1 MHTALLQHSLGSGQ
15 AKPQAWR
22 RRGRAWA
29 ARAWAARAWAAWALV
44 GLAAQALA
52 QADPPNPPFT
62 VASLSML
69 SRVEISH
76 QARPPVG
83 PPLLRLQGDAFSGQ
97 TVRLTQNG
105 LVFFEQQLSEG
116 SFVINDLRPFEPSSP
131 VSLQLISPNAPDEKA
146 ELSLASLQSRT
157 VFARRPELMAP
168 TPITPP
174 KTAATATA
182 KPGQEEDI
190 EFESDFLRGKAFR
203 NLDASAMKKL
213 GQVRP
218 GKIDAD
224 IYRNDMPVAKAN
236 VLFTA
241 PPNGDE
247 ARACIATPLFTQ
259 LGVKPEHIS
268 PQGQQLLQNTARP
281 DPQACLYMEQ
291 WVSGTSAK
299 YDTSELR
306 LDISIPQAFLL
317 RQSRSAVP
325 PGMLTRGENA
335 GFVNYNLNHYVA
347 QNQTSEF
354 LGLNSGINLQGWQ
367 VRHTSYLS
375 QSNSASS
382 GSTQQYVAGETF
394 VRRPLIDWKSSLA
407 MGEISSQSPIVGSVP
422 LRGLRMASEEGLM
435 GEDERSYRPVV
446 RGVARTNARV
456 RVQQNGAVFFEQTV
470 PPGPYELNDL
480 NPPSGVGNLTVTLT
494 EADGSVENF
503 LVPYSLSAG
512 KLNPGSARYSLSAG
526 NFRNANG
533 VSDTTVVQ
541 AYMRY
546 GLSGF
551 ATPGLEL
558 LSTQNYQ
565 NAGLQMAFNNP
576 WGSLALNRLQSL
588 YQGQGVGGVN
598 AGGYSHSINYS
609 APALGPLQLFGGVS
623 EQSLGYVSP
632 LSALTD
638 SSLNPYNPLA
648 LKNSIYLSMGLSLK
662 SWGGLSLGAVEQNT
676 WTDNQQTHQ
685 YRLSYNASLGR
696 VGFSIYLNQTTYAN
710 GTPSVDSL
718 GLSASIP
725 LGWLGSASSLRAS
738 HNQVGTAQPTQS
750 LSVNGSVGRDNAVGY
765 SVTQSQTGDVGSAS
779 ASMYYQHPW
788 GTLGMSLSS
797 TNNGASQQGG
807 VSASG
812 GMVVHSD
819 GVIMAPTLGTTF
831 AIVELPK
838 GEGAGVMG
846 SSARINSRGFG
857 VVPHLA
863 AYYINDVQITLE
875 GASTELEVDNAS
887 QKVAPVE
894 GSIVR
899 LKFTGTTGR
908 PLLIVLQ
915 TQSGRRVPI
924 GASVSDAQGNEVG
937 TVGQGSR
944 ALVRVQKPTD
954 RLKVQWGDKPEETCY
969 AQYALG
975 DTQSANASGF
985 THLKLRCDMTAVPET
1000 SAQMGP

>member
-1 MHTALLQHSLGSGQ
+1 
-15 AKPQAWR
+15 
-22 RRGRAWA
+22 
-29 ARAWAARAWAAWALV
+29 LV

-52 QADPPNPPFT
+52 QTDPPNPTFT

-299 YDTSELR
+299 YDASELR

-367 VRHTSYLS
+367 VRHGR
-375 QSNSASS
+375 QHPA
-382 GSTQQYVAGETF
+382 
-394 VRRPLIDWKSSLA
+394 
-407 MGEISSQSPIVGSVP
+407 
-422 LRGLRMASEEGLM
+422 
-435 GEDERSYRPVV
+435 V
-446 RGVARTNARV
+446 RGRR
-456 RVQQNGAVFFEQTV
+456 
-470 PPGPYELNDL
+470 D
-480 NPPSGVGNLTVTLT
+480 
-494 EADGSVENF
+494 
-503 LVPYSLSAG
+503 
-512 KLNPGSARYSLSAG
+512 
-526 NFRNANG
+526 
-533 VSDTTVVQ
+533 
-541 AYMRY
+541 
-546 GLSGF
+546 
-551 ATPGLEL
+551 
-558 LSTQNYQ
+558 
-565 NAGLQMAFNNP
+565 
-576 WGSLALNRLQSL
+576 
-588 YQGQGVGGVN
+588 
-598 AGGYSHSINYS
+598 
-609 APALGPLQLFGGVS
+609 
-623 EQSLGYVSP
+623 
-632 LSALTD
+632 
-638 SSLNPYNPLA
+638 
-648 LKNSIYLSMGLSLK
+648 
-662 SWGGLSLGAVEQNT
+662 
-676 WTDNQQTHQ
+676 
-685 YRLSYNASLGR
+685 
-696 VGFSIYLNQTTYAN
+696 
-710 GTPSVDSL
+710 
-718 GLSASIP
+718 
-725 LGWLGSASSLRAS
+725 LRA
-738 HNQVGTAQPTQS
+738 PPP
-750 LSVNGSVGRDNAVGY
+750 D
-765 SVTQSQTGDVGSAS
+765 
-779 ASMYYQHPW
+779 
-788 GTLGMSLSS
+788 
-797 TNNGASQQGG
+797 
-807 VSASG
+807 
-812 GMVVHSD
+812 
-819 GVIMAPTLGTTF
+819 
-831 AIVELPK
+831 
-838 GEGAGVMG
+838 
-846 SSARINSRGFG
+846 
-857 VVPHLA
+857 
-863 AYYINDVQITLE
+863 
-875 GASTELEVDNAS
+875 
-887 QKVAPVE
+887 
-894 GSIVR
+894 
-899 LKFTGTTGR
+899 
-908 PLLIVLQ
+908 
-915 TQSGRRVPI
+915 
-924 GASVSDAQGNEVG
+924 
-937 TVGQGSR
+937 
-944 ALVRVQKPTD
+944 
-954 RLKVQWGDKPEETCY
+954 
-969 AQYALG
+969 
-975 DTQSANASGF
+975 
-985 THLKLRCDMTAVPET
+985 
-1000 SAQMGP
+1000 